1 MTLNTVLQIG
11 NTSGDHADTTFVEV
25 GETFCSIAKVDSV
38 SKAATYVGI
47 YSFDALSLNESVDS
61 MIEMIAPP
69 QNNRSHL
76 IVSPAFPQALLIP
89 NKFFHLK
96 ASLLNSIYNL
106 NHFYSLNDPIAEW
119 QLINVYAVP
128 LSVHKKITA
137 QHSSVSFTHAYTPL
151 LKIYNGFTSDYQL
164 SAHFIGKQFRVMVKK
179 DHHIHLVQTYTY
191 SSPMDVVYFLLK
203 ICSEFQLPQEE
214 TQIIISGLIE
224 ENSALYKELH
234 NYFLHLHFAISETLS
249 LPEHEYPNHFFTSL
263 HNLAACVL

>member
-1 MTLNTVLQIG
+1 MNTIFQIENPSEASTAETL
-11 NTSGDHADTTFVEV
+11 FVEV
-25 GETFCSIAKVDSV
+25 GQTFCSLAFINSSAKAVH
-38 SKAATYVGI
+38 YVAV
-47 YSFDALSLNESVDS
+47 YSFDALSLDESVDS
-61 MIEMIAPP
+61 ILGMIAWKKI
-69 QNNRSHL
+69 NVSRL
-76 IVSPAFPQALLIP
+76 VISPAFPEALLVP

-96 ASLLNSIYNL
+96 SPLLHNIYNL
-106 NHFYSLNDPIAEW
+106 DHFFPLNDPVAEW
-119 QLINVYAVP
+119 QLINVYTLP
-128 LSVHKKITA
+128 LSIHKKITA
-137 QHSSVSFTHAYTPL
+137 QYPDASFIHAYTPL
-151 LKIYNGFTSDYQL
+151 LKIYNGFSSDHQL

-179 DHHIHLVQTYTY
+179 DHHIQMVQTYTY

>member
-1 MTLNTVLQIG
+1 M
-11 NTSGDHADTTFVEV
+11 FVEV
-25 GETFCSIAKVDSV
+25 GETFCSIAAVDSSAKSAKYIDV
-38 SKAATYVGI
+38 
-47 YSFDALSLNESVDS
+47 YSFDAMALNESIDA
-61 MIEMIAPP
+61 ILK
-69 QNNRSHL
+69 L
-76 IVSPAFPQALLIP
+76 ISDRKKNVSNLVVSSAFPQALLVP

-96 ASLLNSIYNL
+96 ASLLHNIYNL
-106 NHFYSLNDPIAEW
+106 NHFFPLNDPIAEW
-119 QLINVYAVP
+119 QLMNVYALP
-128 LSVHKKITA
+128 LSIHKKITE
-137 QHSSVSFTHAYTPL
+137 QHPYANFMHAYTPL
-151 LKIYNGFTSDYQL
+151 LKIYNGFTSDHQL

-179 DHHIHLVQTYTY
+179 NHHIQMVQTYSY

-263 HNLAACVL
+263 HNLAACAL